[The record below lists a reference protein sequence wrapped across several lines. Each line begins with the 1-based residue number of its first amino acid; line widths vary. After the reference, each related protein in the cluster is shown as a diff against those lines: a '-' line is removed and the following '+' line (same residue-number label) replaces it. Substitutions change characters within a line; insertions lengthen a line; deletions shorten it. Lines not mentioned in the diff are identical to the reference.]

1 MNGQLL
7 LLAAMLGSFFAIL
20 SIGYAVWLILNPTR
34 SADDR
39 LQEMTSGRQF
49 GGTSL
54 LGQRDQLS
62 SVGKT
67 IARMGTPTDEDE
79 LEQLRW
85 KLIQAGYR
93 GRGAVEMYSATRV
106 LLTLGVPTA
115 YLLLWPAPGGGTA
128 GALLFGGIGQILG
141 GTPALTVFQSIAT
154 PLFVT
159 MLVANIGYFL
169 PAIWVTNQR
178 QKRQNELQK
187 FFPDALDLMCTSVE
201 AGLAID
207 SAFRKV
213 AEEMVAA
220 SELLAS
226 ELLMVTRE
234 VSAGVPRVEAL
245 TNLHKRTGL
254 DDIGSLV
261 HVLAQAERF
270 GTPIARS
277 LRIHA
282 DLVRTKRMQRAEEKA
297 AKASPKMT
305 VAMIFFIL
313 PSLFIV
319 VLGPAMINAIRVLM
333 PVIREIN

>member
-1 MNGQLL
+1 MNGTLL
-7 LLAAMLGSFFAIL
+7 LIAAIIGAFFAVL
-20 SIGYAVWLILNPTR
+20 SVFYAVWLILNPTR
-34 SADDR
+34 STGDR
-39 LQEMTSGRQF
+39 LQDLTSNRQ
-49 GGTSL
+49 GMGPSL
-54 LGQRDQLS
+54 LTQRDQLS

-67 IARMGTPTDEDE
+67 IARMGTPTDVDE

-85 KLIQAGYR
+85 KLVQAGYR

-106 LLTLGVPTA
+106 LLTIGLPAA
-115 YLLLWPAPGGGTA
+115 YLLLWPAPGGSTA

-141 GTPALTVFQSIAT
+141 GTPPLTVFQVIGT
-154 PLFVT
+154 PLMVV
-159 MLVANIGYFL
+159 MLVANLGYFL

-178 QKRQNELQK
+178 QKRQDEIQK

-213 AEEMVAA
+213 AEEMIAA
-220 SELLAS
+220 SQLLAS

-245 TNLHKRTGL
+245 TNLHQRTGL

-333 PVIREIN
+333 PVIRELN